1 MTALTVGIPSAEA
14 AMVQAWYMAPLT
26 AEDDQRLPH
35 RTDPLQELSLDQ
47 LKERTGCLYWK
58 VGASFWERCFS

>member
-1 MTALTVGIPSAEA
+1 
-14 AMVQAWYMAPLT
+14 MVQAWYMAPLT

-58 VGASFWERCFS
+58 VSASFRERGFS